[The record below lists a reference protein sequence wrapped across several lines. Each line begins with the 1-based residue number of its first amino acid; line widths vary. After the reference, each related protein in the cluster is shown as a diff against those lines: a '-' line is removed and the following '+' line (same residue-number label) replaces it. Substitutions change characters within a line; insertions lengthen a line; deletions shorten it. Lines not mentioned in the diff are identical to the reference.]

1 MGGVGSEIEGK
12 EGEVR
17 RTRGTGRARKPFSQ
31 RANQPH
37 GGSREGSVCIGHASL
52 LNGIMGHALLG
63 AGVKKVCRSRL
74 RGAAIFCFSC
84 FGPRKSASCWAA
96 ASPRFHMFPCKTKG
110 THSRQPFSTIHP
122 EKRSF
127 TVACVSVLEFVH
139 LSGPVATSHVT
150 SSIPHH
156 SAVV

>member
-1 MGGVGSEIEGK
+1 MAGRRIVGGVGSEIEGK

-31 RANQPH
+31 RPNQPH

-74 RGAAIFCFSC
+74 RGAAIFVL
-84 FGPRKSASCWAA
+84 A
-96 ASPRFHMFPCKTKG
+96 ASAPAK
-110 THSRQPFSTIHP
+110 
-122 EKRSF
+122 
-127 TVACVSVLEFVH
+127 A
-139 LSGPVATSHVT
+139 PVAGRRQALAFTCFPARRKGPTPDSPSPPST
-150 SSIPHH
+150 LKNARS
-156 SAVV
+156 